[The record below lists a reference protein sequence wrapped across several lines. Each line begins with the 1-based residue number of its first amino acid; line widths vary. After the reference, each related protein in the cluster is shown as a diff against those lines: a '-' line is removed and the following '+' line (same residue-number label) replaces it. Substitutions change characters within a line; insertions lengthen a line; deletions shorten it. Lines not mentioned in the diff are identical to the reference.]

1 MCREELNTMRDFTI
15 SSELAK
21 QFAYDCFDV
30 IIRDIRESEQISRDE
45 ADETE
50 TAGKEKSVV

>member
-1 MCREELNTMRDFTI
+1 MRDFTI
-15 SSELAK
+15 SSELAI

-50 TAGKEKSVV
+50 TAGKEKSVA